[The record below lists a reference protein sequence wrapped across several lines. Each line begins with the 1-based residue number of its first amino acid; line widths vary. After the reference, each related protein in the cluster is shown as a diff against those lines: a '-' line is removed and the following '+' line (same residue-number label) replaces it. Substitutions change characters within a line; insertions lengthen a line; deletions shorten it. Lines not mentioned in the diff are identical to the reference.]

1 MNPDG
6 SPSNSKR
13 GGATGKGRGRGRGR
27 GKKVGKTRGRAVI
40 ESDEED
46 VPDQNKAPPSPSP
59 ALSTTEPVEEPK
71 QIDLEADISQLEAPT
86 FTTLNRGPPEPM
98 VRLNWDH
105 PVNLI
110 GDKVLNPM
118 IHCCDKCLKP
128 ILIYGRM
135 IPCKHVFCLT
145 CAKKEDKQCPRCND
159 KVTRVE
165 PTGLGNVF
173 MCTHGGSRYGN
184 DGCRRTYL
192 SQRDLQAHIS
202 HRHLRITAQAVKE
215 DKEPALPTRL
225 PLPISLLKTTL
236 PSLTNLQ
243 NLSHVT
249 NALLQNPAFSRME
262 SAQRTFGGPNL
273 GSHIPVLNTRTNLVS
288 VPIQGS
294 SSPSTG
300 NAYSVNP
307 YSSAPLTNNLPP
319 APNTPTTAA
328 YAANYNYAAAAA
340 ALQYGQSYYPAN
352 YAGYQAPPNPPQPP
366 PPSGQYDQSNYGNQ
380 WPGSG
385 YYR

>member
-1 MNPDG
+1 MNPTESSG
-6 SPSNSKR
+6 ISKR
-13 GGATGKGRGRGRGR
+13 GGQTGRGRGRGR
-27 GKKVGKTRGRAVI
+27 GRAKKII
-40 ESDEED
+40 ESDDED
-46 VPDQNKAPPSPSP
+46 VPDQNKAPPSPPLPVIP
-59 ALSTTEPVEEPK
+59 AEPVEEAKP
-71 QIDLEADISQLEAPT
+71 IDLEADISQLEAPT

-98 VRLNWDH
+98 LRLNWDH
-105 PVNLI
+105 SVNLI
-110 GDKVLNPM
+110 GEKVLNPM

-145 CAKKEDKQCPRCND
+145 CAKKEDKQCGRCTD

-192 SQRDLQAHIS
+192 SQRDLQAHIN
-202 HRHLRITAQAVKE
+202 HRHLRITAQPAKE
-215 DKEPALPTRL
+215 EKDTVLATRL
-225 PLPISLLKTTL
+225 PLPLSLLKTTL

-243 NLSHVT
+243 NLNHVT
-249 NALLQNPAFSRME
+249 SALMQNPAFNRSE
-262 SAQRTFGGPNL
+262 AGQRVFAGANL
-273 GSHIPVLNTRTNLVS
+273 GSHIPVLTTRTNLVS
-288 VPIQGS
+288 VPIQDS

-300 NAYSVNP
+300 SAYSVNP
-307 YSSAPLTNNLPP
+307 YANAPPTN
-319 APNTPTTAA
+319 AMPTTANPPTTA
-328 YAANYNYAAAAA
+328 GYAANYNYAAAAA
-340 ALQYGQSYYPAN
+340 ALQYSQAYYPGNYAN
-352 YAGYQAPPNPPQPP
+352 YQTPPNPPQPP
-366 PPSGQYDQSNYGNQ
+366 PPTGQYDQQNYGNQ